1 MLQVHLNEKDSIAI
15 LKPNGP
21 LSESDFRSAKDIID
35 PFIENTGNLKGII
48 IYVKTFPGWDSFSAL
63 IIHLKFV
70 NSHHKKIAKVA
81 FVTDSLIGDFAELIA
96 RHFVEAQIKNFAF
109 DNFEE
114 AKTWI
119 LSKKK

>member
-70 NSHHKKIAKVA
+70 NSHHKKVGKVA

-96 RHFVEAQIKNFAF
+96 RHFVEAEIKNFAF